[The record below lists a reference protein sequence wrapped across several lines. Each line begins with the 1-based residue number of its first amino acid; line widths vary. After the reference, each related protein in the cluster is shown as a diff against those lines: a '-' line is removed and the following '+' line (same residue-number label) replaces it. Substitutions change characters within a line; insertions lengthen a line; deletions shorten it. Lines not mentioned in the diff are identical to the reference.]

1 LSGFLS
7 SSNAR
12 KFRENFCGIFGE
24 RDSTDVLRLAG
35 PAL

>member
-1 LSGFLS
+1 VVFYPA
-7 SSNAR
+7 SNAR

-35 PAL
+35 QVL